1 MQRLSGLD
9 ASFLYFET
17 RSQLLHVCGLIV
29 LDVSEMP
36 DGYSFGALRD
46 ELSRRITAMPPF
58 RRKLHDSLLNV
69 DHPVWVEDEEF
80 DIDHHL
86 HRVGIPAPGGDHELA
101 ELCAHLAGQPIDRSM
116 PLWQMYVIEGL
127 QDGRVAVFA
136 KMHHSTVDGVT
147 GANMLSQL
155 CTLTPEDP
163 DLDEELVGQSAGGSG
178 ALELAVGGALS
189 RLATPWR
196 LASLLPGT
204 LGVLPSWI
212 NRARK
217 GLAMPAPFTAPRTPF
232 NRTITGHRSI
242 SFASVDLADVKR
254 VKNAFGTTV
263 NDVVLAVCSTALRK
277 YLDGLDA
284 LPRKPLIA
292 MVPMSV
298 HAAESRPGTN
308 RVSGMFMSLATDID
322 DPVGRLEAIR
332 DANTVAKDHTDAL
345 DANLLTDWAQFAAP
359 SVFGSAVRMY
369 SRLRL
374 SERHPVVHNLVVSN
388 VPGPNFPL
396 YFLGA
401 KIEKMMPM
409 GPVFHGAGLNCTVM
423 SLDGRLHFGFI
434 GCKDLVP
441 DPWLLANAV
450 EDALAELVVAA
461 AERGGSGAPES
472 ATGAEI
478 AVREDTSTAV
488 ATLDEQSPEVAERPA
503 PSRKTPAKKAAA
515 VKTPAKK
522 APAKKAPAKKASAKK
537 APAKK
542 APGKKAGAEKTPAPK
557 APAKK
562 AAKKK
567 AATKQNAAAKRQNKP
582 TGSKP
587 TGSAPR
593 PADRA
598 DAPAAPT
605 YSAPAVTTPD
615 GDAGPARPT
624 AVPNAPA
631 GPGTP
636 DDAAQA
642 PTYSAPTAAGPAG
655 DAQSVDPTPAVPTP
669 TVVPAPATGGDA
681 GGGTGADRGGADEP
695 EAPTYSAPAATTP
708 DGDAGPDR
716 PTAVPDAPAGPGTP
730 DDASRTPTY
739 GAPAVTVLDDDELSV
754 TTTPPIETPPTP
766 GTTGGETGS
775 DTETGQM

>member
-29 LDVSEMP
+29 LDVSGME
-36 DGYSFGALRD
+36 DGYSFEALRT
-46 ELSRRITAMPPF
+46 ELRRRITAMPPF

-69 DHPVWVEDEEF
+69 DHPVWVEAEDF

-86 HRVGIPAPGGDHELA
+86 HRVGIPEPGGDHELA
-101 ELCAHLAGQPIDRSM
+101 ELCAHLSSQPIDRSM

-127 QDGRVAVFA
+127 PDGRVAVFA

-155 CTLTPEDP
+155 CTLSPDEPE
-163 DLDEELVGQSAGGSG
+163 LDEELVEETAGGSG

-204 LGVLPSWI
+204 VGVLPSWI

-242 SFASVDLADVKR
+242 SYASVDLADIKR

-277 YLDGLDA
+277 YLDDRDA

-374 SERHPVVHNLVVSN
+374 SERHPVVHNLVISN

-401 KIEKMMPM
+401 KIEKMLPL

-423 SLDGRLHFGFI
+423 SLDGSLHFGFI
-434 GCKDLVP
+434 GCRDLVP
-441 DPWLLANAV
+441 DPWPLANAV
-450 EDALAELVVAA
+450 EDALAEFVVAA
-461 AERGGSGAPES
+461 EEREKSGTPTAARKSAGELAQERKEQRSAARQASKESAKSGSKATAVIGRDRSSTREATQDESGA
-472 ATGAEI
+472 GA
-478 AVREDTSTAV
+478 AS
-488 ATLDEQSPEVAERPA
+488 RPA
-503 PSRKTPAKKAAA
+503 AGEAGATTA
-515 VKTPAKK
+515 PAKK
-522 APAKKAPAKKASAKK
+522 APAKKAPAKKAAAKKAPAKKAAAKQAPAEKVSAEKAPAKK

-542 APGKKAGAEKTPAPK
+542 APAKKAPATK

-562 AAKKK
+562 TSARKAPATTSSQQKRAA
-567 AATKQNAAAKRQNKP
+567 KP

-587 TGSAPR
+587 AAST
-593 PADRA
+593 
-598 DAPAAPT
+598 PAA
-605 YSAPAVTTPD
+605 TTPAATTQTAPTQTA
-615 GDAGPARPT
+615 AGPDRRTT
-624 AVPNAPA
+624 APEAPA

-636 DDAAQA
+636 ADAAQA
-642 PTYSAPTAAGPAG
+642 PTYSAP
-655 DAQSVDPTPAVPTP
+655 
-669 TVVPAPATGGDA
+669 
-681 GGGTGADRGGADEP
+681 
-695 EAPTYSAPAATTP
+695 AAT
-708 DGDAGPDR
+708 
-716 PTAVPDAPAGPGTP
+716 
-730 DDASRTPTY
+730 
-739 GAPAVTVLDDDELSV
+739 VLGDDEISA
-754 TTTPPIETPPTP
+754 TPTPPIETLPAPDPT
-766 GTTGGETGS
+766 GDETSS
-775 DTETGQM
+775 DTQTGQV

>member
-29 LDVSEMP
+29 LDVSGME
-36 DGYSFGALRD
+36 DGYSFEALRT
-46 ELSRRITAMPPF
+46 ELRRRITAMPPF

-69 DHPVWVEDEEF
+69 DHPVWVEAEDF

-86 HRVGIPAPGGDHELA
+86 HRVGIPEPGGDHELA
-101 ELCAHLAGQPIDRSM
+101 ELCAHLGSQPIDRSM

-127 QDGRVAVFA
+127 PDGRVAVFA

-155 CTLTPEDP
+155 CTLTPDEP
-163 DLDEELVGQSAGGSG
+163 ELDEELVEETAGGSG

-204 LGVLPSWI
+204 VGVLPSWI

-242 SFASVDLADVKR
+242 SYASVDLADIKR

-277 YLDGLDA
+277 YLDDRDA

-374 SERHPVVHNLVVSN
+374 SERHPVVHNLVISN

-401 KIEKMMPM
+401 KIEKMLPL

-423 SLDGRLHFGFI
+423 SLDGSLHFGFI
-434 GCKDLVP
+434 GCRDLVP
-441 DPWLLANAV
+441 DPWPLANAV
-450 EDALAELVVAA
+450 EDALAEFVVAA
-461 AERGGSGAPES
+461 EEREKSGTPTAARKSAGELAQERKEQRSAARQASKESAKSGSKATAVTGRERASTREATQDESGADAAS
-472 ATGAEI
+472 
-478 AVREDTSTAV
+478 
-488 ATLDEQSPEVAERPA
+488 RPA
-503 PSRKTPAKKAAA
+503 AGEVGATTA
-515 VKTPAKK
+515 PAKK
-522 APAKKAPAKKASAKK
+522 APAKKAPAKKAPAKKAPAKKAAAKQAPAEKVSAEKAPAKK

-542 APGKKAGAEKTPAPK
+542 APAKKAPATK

-562 AAKKK
+562 TSARKTPATTSSQQKRAA
-567 AATKQNAAAKRQNKP
+567 KP

-587 TGSAPR
+587 AAST
-593 PADRA
+593 
-598 DAPAAPT
+598 PAATSQTAPT
-605 YSAPAVTTPD
+605 QTAPTQTA
-615 GDAGPARPT
+615 AGPDRRTT
-624 AVPNAPA
+624 APEAPA

-636 DDAAQA
+636 ADAAQA
-642 PTYSAPTAAGPAG
+642 PTYSAPAATVLGDDEISATPTPLIETLPAP
-655 DAQSVDPTPAVPTP
+655 DPT
-669 TVVPAPATGGDA
+669 GD
-681 GGGTGADRGGADEP
+681 
-695 EAPTYSAPAATTP
+695 
-708 DGDAGPDR
+708 
-716 PTAVPDAPAGPGTP
+716 
-730 DDASRTPTY
+730 
-739 GAPAVTVLDDDELSV
+739 
-754 TTTPPIETPPTP
+754 ETS
-766 GTTGGETGS
+766 S
-775 DTETGQM
+775 DTQTGQV

>member
-29 LDVSEMP
+29 LDVSGMEE
-36 DGYSFGALRD
+36 GYSFDALRT
-46 ELSRRITAMPPF
+46 ELRRRITAMPPF

-69 DHPVWVEDEEF
+69 DHPVWVEAEDF

-86 HRVGIPAPGGDHELA
+86 HRVGIPEPGGDRELA
-101 ELCAHLAGQPIDRSM
+101 ELCAHLASQPIDRSM
-116 PLWQMYVIEGL
+116 PLWQMYIIEGL
-127 QDGRVAVFA
+127 PDGRVAVFA

-155 CTLTPEDP
+155 CTLSPDDP
-163 DLDEELVGQSAGGSG
+163 DLDQELVQETAGGSG

-204 LGVLPSWI
+204 VGVLPSWI

-242 SFASVDLADVKR
+242 SFASVDLEDVKR

-263 NDVVLAVCSTALRK
+263 NDVVLAVCSTALRT
-277 YLDGLDA
+277 YLDDHDA

-332 DANTVAKDHTDAL
+332 DANIVAKDHTDAL

-374 SERHPVVHNLVVSN
+374 SERHPVVHNLVISN

-401 KIEKMMPM
+401 KIEKMLPL

-434 GCKDLVP
+434 GCRDLVP
-441 DPWLLANAV
+441 DPWPLANAV
-450 EDALAELVVAA
+450 EDALAEFVVAA
-461 AERGGSGAPES
+461 EEREKSGAP
-472 ATGAEI
+472 T
-478 AVREDTSTAV
+478 AVRKSAGELAQERKERRSAARQVSREST
-488 ATLDEQSPEVAERPA
+488 TEEKPPA
-503 PSRKTPAKKAAA
+503 KKTPAQKTPAKSGSRRTRAA
-515 VKTPAKK
+515 
-522 APAKKAPAKKASAKK
+522 
-537 APAKK
+537 
-542 APGKKAGAEKTPAPK
+542 
-557 APAKK
+557 
-562 AAKKK
+562 
-567 AATKQNAAAKRQNKP
+567 KP
-582 TGSKP
+582 TGS
-587 TGSAPR
+587 R
-593 PADRA
+593 PAASTPAGSDPTRET
-598 DAPAAPT
+598 APEQ
-605 YSAPAVTTPD
+605 
-615 GDAGPARPT
+615 PT
-624 AVPNAPA
+624 ATSAAPA
-631 GPGTP
+631 GPGAP
-636 DDAAQA
+636 DD
-642 PTYSAPTAAGPAG
+642 SA
-655 DAQSVDPTPAVPTP
+655 
-669 TVVPAPATGGDA
+669 
-681 GGGTGADRGGADEP
+681 
-695 EAPTYSAPAATTP
+695 
-708 DGDAGPDR
+708 
-716 PTAVPDAPAGPGTP
+716 
-730 DDASRTPTY
+730 RTPTH
-739 GAPAVTVLDDDELSV
+739 GASADTVLDDGV
-754 TTTPPIETPPTP
+754 PATPTPPIETLPTP
-766 GTTGGETGS
+766 DQSGDETAS
-775 DTETGQM
+775 DAETGQV